1 MSKANLFFYLIT
13 GTILGFYL
21 TRPEIKYKKLSLLLP
36 MLMSLALGG
45 MFIHAAILW
54 MRVSR
59 FIRRIRGELNIK
71 KAPDINIMTVLLV
84 VFGFITL
91 TVGVAMGLL
100 VIIT

>member
-1 MSKANLFFYLIT
+1 
-13 GTILGFYL
+13 
-21 TRPEIKYKKLSLLLP
+21 
-36 MLMSLALGG
+36 
-45 MFIHAAILW
+45 MFIHAAMLW

-84 VFGFITL
+84 VFGLITL